1 MPLVNYCKKC
11 KAEVPAG
18 ESCPYCM
25 GKLTQSGEQISFGM
39 KRLVVKDWFAW
50 NDLLRIALWVLGLVF
65 AIIIAAEA
73 SAAGMAGVTAL
84 FQQGL
89 ITTMLGMLALVLLAI
104 FLLLHLQGAESVHT
118 VLDKQGVHLR
128 IYIAQGNDL
137 GLYARLMTQQSADRL
152 ALSDDRPA
160 LPGLTLV
167 KHVFLPWDQIR
178 RVRIWREGGTILFYR
193 PSLWQAAAVRC
204 PGGQLN
210 EAEAFV
216 RKKMKRFKKVR
227 ILPSISDKKKK
238 KR

>member
-11 KAEVPAG
+11 KAEVPVG

-50 NDLLRIALWVLGLVF
+50 NDLLRIALWVLGLVLG
-65 AIIIAAEA
+65 IIVASEA
-73 SAAGMAGVTAL
+73 SATGMAGVTAL

-89 ITTMLGMLALVLLAI
+89 LSTMLCLLALVLLAI

-118 VLDKQGVHLR
+118 VLDRRGVHVR
-128 IYIAQGNDL
+128 IYIAEGNDL
-137 GLYARLMTQQSADRL
+137 GLYTRLMTQQSADRI
-152 ALSDDRPA
+152 AQADDRPP
-160 LPGLTLV
+160 LGGLTLV
-167 KHVFLPWDQIR
+167 KYTFLPWEQIR
-178 RVRIWREGGTILFYR
+178 RVRVWREGGMILFYR

-204 PGGQLN
+204 PAGQLC

-227 ILPSISDKKKK
+227 ILPPASDEKKK

>member
-11 KAEVPAG
+11 KAEVPVG

-50 NDLLRIALWVLGLVF
+50 NDLLRVALWVLGLVF
-65 AIIIAAEA
+65 FIIIAAEA
-73 SAAGMAGVTAL
+73 STAGIAGVTAL

-89 ITTMLGMLALVLLAI
+89 LTTLLGFLALVVLAV
-104 FLLLHLQGAESVHT
+104 FLVLHLQGAESVHT
-118 VLDKQGVHLR
+118 VLDRQGVHVR
-128 IYIAQGNDL
+128 VYIAEGNDL
-137 GLYARLMTQQSADRL
+137 GLYARFMTQQAAERVAL
-152 ALSDDRPA
+152 ADDRPP
-160 LPGLTLV
+160 LSGLTLV
-167 KHVFLPWDQIR
+167 KHIFLPWDQIR
-178 RVRIWREGGTILFYR
+178 RVRIWREGSMILFYR
-193 PSLWQAAAVRC
+193 PSLWQAAAVHC

-210 EAEAFV
+210 EAESFV

-227 ILPSISDKKKK
+227 ILPSLPAEKKK

>member
-1 MPLVNYCKKC
+1 M
-11 KAEVPAG
+11 
-18 ESCPYCM
+18 
-25 GKLTQSGEQISFGM
+25 
-39 KRLVVKDWFAW
+39 
-50 NDLLRIALWVLGLVF
+50 
-65 AIIIAAEA
+65 
-73 SAAGMAGVTAL
+73 
-84 FQQGL
+84 
-89 ITTMLGMLALVLLAI
+89 
-104 FLLLHLQGAESVHT
+104 HT

-178 RVRIWREGGTILFYR
+178 RVRIWREGGTLLFYR

-227 ILPSISDKKKK
+227 ILSSISDKKKK